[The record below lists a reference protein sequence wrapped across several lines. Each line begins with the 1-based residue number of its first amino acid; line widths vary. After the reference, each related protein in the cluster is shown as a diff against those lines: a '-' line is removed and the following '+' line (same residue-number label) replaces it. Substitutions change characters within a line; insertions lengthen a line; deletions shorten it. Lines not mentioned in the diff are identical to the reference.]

1 MYRYS
6 QFFICVTGHCFD
18 KLNLPDVKDLQDLQG
33 HVQRSEHS
41 NFSKISQKWMK
52 PLQRWNFPW
61 FYSRNEKSIHE
72 SMCVRFFI
80 LVSLTPYKQFPKF
93 PILKLLESK
102 QCVMF
107 FAWERLE
114 KFPFLTDSQHL
125 QSSPYLFGAGRS
137 GKLFLTV
144 LLILPLFLPKQ
155 WGNQFCFC

>member
-1 MYRYS
+1 
-6 QFFICVTGHCFD
+6 
-18 KLNLPDVKDLQDLQG
+18 
-33 HVQRSEHS
+33 
-41 NFSKISQKWMK
+41 
-52 PLQRWNFPW
+52 
-61 FYSRNEKSIHE
+61 
-72 SMCVRFFI
+72 MCVRIFI

-102 QCVMF
+102 QCVML

-155 WGNQFCFC
+155 WEISFFLLEIGTLGAKTVSCKSRLSHFCLNGKHPFERSNSQPPDRYGPFLSKTYIDGPMTGGRTS